1 MVLYFKRMGEQNVT
15 FMMAI
20 LYSKFFVLNCIYNR
34 LASAVEY
41 VDIRLQD
48 AERTMTPDATPYN
61 CPLTRPLFDSGTAK
75 FQHQASGRPPRS
87 GNPCNIKVAE

>member
-1 MVLYFKRMGEQNVT
+1 MGEQNVT

-48 AERTMTPDATPYN
+48 GDSTMRILQVIQQIKIFKERAWK
-61 CPLTRPLFDSGTAK
+61 S
-75 FQHQASGRPPRS
+75 
-87 GNPCNIKVAE
+87 

>member
-1 MVLYFKRMGEQNVT
+1 MGEQNVT
-15 FMMAI
+15 FTMAI

-48 AERTMTPDATPYN
+48 GDSTMIIFAGNSANQNIQRTSMEI
-61 CPLTRPLFDSGTAK
+61 LM
-75 FQHQASGRPPRS
+75 RS
-87 GNPCNIKVAE
+87 

>member
-1 MVLYFKRMGEQNVT
+1 MGEQNVT

-20 LYSKFFVLNCIYNR
+20 LYSKFFVPNCIYNR

-48 AERTMTPDATPYN
+48 GDSTMRIFAGNSANQNIQRTSMEI
-61 CPLTRPLFDSGTAK
+61 LM
-75 FQHQASGRPPRS
+75 RS
-87 GNPCNIKVAE
+87 

>member
-48 AERTMTPDATPYN
+48 GDSTMRILQVIQQIKIFKERAWK
-61 CPLTRPLFDSGTAK
+61 S
-75 FQHQASGRPPRS
+75 
-87 GNPCNIKVAE
+87 